1 MFPDVSTSAD
11 APDPAGIHLTAAE
24 QRILALSMGHLNSR
38 QIADELGVSVDT
50 VFSHRRNIKR
60 KLAVNEWHEVI
71 ERCRT
76 LHIL

>member
-1 MFPDVSTSAD
+1 
-11 APDPAGIHLTAAE
+11 
-24 QRILALSMGHLNSR
+24 MGHLNSR